1 MAMLSIVDS
10 GRVLAVVLSLALLP
24 GGPASA
30 QTGAPRDSGGQV
42 EVVHPPWFK
51 ESLLDL
57 RADLD
62 DALAAGKDGVLLYFG
77 TRTCS
82 YCHAL
87 METTFAEEDI
97 VARLNARYDV
107 IGLEVLSDDQLLD
120 FQGRSHWTKDFAV
133 QERARFT
140 PTLAFYG
147 EGGALRLRLVGYVPP
162 ERFRAVLD
170 YLDEGRDGRQS
181 LRDYLAEREAA
192 DRAAEGAIVRDP
204 ELFALP
210 PHDLDR
216 RRPADRPLLVVFERP
231 DCAACIRL
239 HRTVL
244 VEPAVREMV
253 GRFHAVQLDATD
265 AATPIVL
272 PDGTTSTPAAWAD
285 RLELLH
291 APALLFFDES
301 GEEVVRADSELLIDA
316 GGAAVEQATPRV
328 TANVVARLR
337 YVLEKGYVEQPQFQQ
352 WRNRA
357 DSGSSQ

>member
-1 MAMLSIVDS
+1 MAMLSIADS
-10 GRVLAVVLSLALLP
+10 GRALALVLCLVLVS
-24 GGPASA
+24 GVPAWA
-30 QTGAPRDSGGQV
+30 QTGSGGQV
-42 EVVHPPWFK
+42 EVVHPSWFK

-87 METTFAEEDI
+87 METTFAEDDI

-147 EGGALRLRLVGYVPP
+147 EDGALRLRLVGYVPP
-162 ERFRAVLD
+162 ERFRAALD
-170 YLDEGRDGRQS
+170 YLDEGRNRHQT

-192 DRAAEGAIVRDP
+192 DRAAAAGLAEAGD
-204 ELFALP
+204 LFASP

-216 RRPADRPLLVVFERP
+216 RRPSDRPLLVVFERP
-231 DCAACIRL
+231 GCEACERL
-239 HRTVL
+239 HGTVL
-244 VEPAVREMV
+244 TQPSVREMLA
-253 GRFHAVQLDATD
+253 RFHAVQLDATE
-265 AATPIVL
+265 ASTRIVL
-272 PDGTTSTPAAWAD
+272 PDGSESTAAAWAD
-285 RLELLH
+285 RLGLIH
-291 APALLFFDES
+291 APALVFFDET
-301 GEEVVRADSELLIDA
+301 GDEVVRADSELLIDA
-316 GGAAVEQATPRV
+316 GGTAVEEATPRV
-328 TANVVARLR
+328 TANIVARFR
-337 YVLEKGYVEQPQFQQ
+337 YVLEKGYVQQPQFQQ

-357 DSGSSQ
+357 DSGSSP

>member
-1 MAMLSIVDS
+1 MLSIVNS
-10 GRVLAVVLSLALLP
+10 GRALAVVLCLALVP
-24 GGPASA
+24 AVPASA
-30 QTGAPRDSGGQV
+30 QTGAQPDSGGQV

-62 DALAAGKDGVLLYFG
+62 DALAAGKAGVLLYFG

-87 METTFAEEDI
+87 METTFSEEDI
-97 VARLNARYDV
+97 VARLNTRYDV

-133 QERARFT
+133 QEKARFT

-147 EGGALRLRLVGYVPP
+147 EDGALRLRLVGYVPP
-162 ERFRAVLD
+162 ERFRVALD
-170 YLDEGRDGRQS
+170 YLEEGRDGRQS
-181 LRDYLAEREAA
+181 LREYLADREAA
-192 DRAAEGAIVRDP
+192 DRASAGGLADAGD
-204 ELFALP
+204 LFAAP

-216 RRPADRPLLVVFERP
+216 RRPSDRPLLVVFDRP
-231 DCAACIRL
+231 GCEPCERL

-244 VEPAVREMV
+244 SEPSVREML
-253 GRFHAVQLDATD
+253 GRLHAVQLDATD
-265 AATPIVL
+265 ATTRIVL
-272 PDGTTSTPAAWAD
+272 PDGSESTAAAWAD
-285 RLELLH
+285 RLGLIH
-291 APALLFFDES
+291 APALLFFDEG

-316 GGAAVEQATPRV
+316 GGAEVREATPRV
-328 TANVVARLR
+328 TANIIARLR
-337 YVLEKGYVEQPQFQQ
+337 YVLEQGYVEQPQFQQ

-357 DSGSSQ
+357 EGGSSQ